1 MVGSTVRGRAHTPSH
16 VHLYGWMT
24 RSCLAGDSH
33 LGNESNPARY
43 ADLLVTHE
51 AGRHLLAPSPDL
63 PSWMSCPMARPS
75 RLVGPP
81 DARFGRSCLKMRT
94 DWHPVGQL
102 HASWTLPLV

>member
-43 ADLLVTHE
+43 VDLLVTHG
-51 AGRHLLAPSPDL
+51 AGRHLLAPWPAL
-63 PSWMSCPMARPS
+63 PFWIAS
-75 RLVGPP
+75 P

-94 DWHPVGQL
+94 DWHPVGQF